1 MGELK
6 RILIIEDNI
15 GDQLILKEY
24 LSDSSFDLV
33 EIDCVE
39 YLSEGFNH
47 LEKLTY
53 DIVFLDL
60 NLPDSE
66 GLYTFQHLLQR
77 FPNQGILV
85 LSGLDDEAIGMQAVS
100 EGALDYLVKGKLD
113 PFLLEKT
120 LRYAFERMRYIKEL
134 KESEQKYKYLFEF
147 NPFPMWITDRNTHR
161 ILNANEAALN
171 TYGYTRE
178 EFLGMSTFDFRSDAE
193 KVRLKN
199 YYTRESDAFGYINA
213 GEWKHLTKAGKE
225 IEVSIYTQRLTYEGA
240 DARLVAIY
248 DITEQNKT
256 KDKLSKS
263 ELKFRSLAENFPNGV
278 IALLDKDLKIIY
290 TDGTGFAIE
299 GLNPRD
305 FEGRFYPDLFD
316 NDNKQLAESELNKVL
331 AGESSIFQL
340 SAGFRTYLVSA
351 VALENKGHEDGRII
365 LSTFEITEQRKA
377 EEQVYFQAEILQNI
391 RESVVVTDAKGIIT
405 YWNAGAEAF
414 LGYEAVE
421 VLGNS
426 IKSFYP
432 ETSRLRNNV
441 REKLINHG
449 QISDEI
455 NLKHK
460 NGEIKWILSTRKGL
474 FDKHGNFMGIIGVS
488 HDITNRK
495 QIELEQALL
504 AEELS
509 KQNKE
514 LQQFSY
520 IVSHN
525 LRAPVVNIRSF
536 LNLLEL
542 NDIRDEW
549 NNEII
554 GKLDIAIQRL
564 ESTLEDLINAIS
576 FRKDTIVPKSEIHLE
591 SFSNGIIQSIEHQ
604 FKKADAEIEMDFSKS
619 PTILY
624 LPFHLENILMNL
636 FTNAIKYKK
645 PDLPLKLVIQSYNEN
660 QFIVIE
666 VSDNGLGIDLA
677 KFEDR
682 IFGLYQRFHE
692 NVSDGRGIG
701 LYLIKNQ
708 LKAMGGDLLIKSQVG
723 VGSTFKAYIKRS

>member
-1 MGELK
+1 MGESK
-6 RILIIEDNI
+6 RILIIEDNL

-24 LSDSSFDLV
+24 LSDSSIDF
-33 EIDCVE
+33 IQTDCVE
-39 YLSEGFNH
+39 SLAEGIAHIENQS
-47 LEKLTY
+47 Y

-60 NLPDSE
+60 NLSDSK
-66 GLYTFQHLLQR
+66 GLVTFNHLLQR

-100 EGALDYLVKGKLD
+100 DGALDYLVKGKLD

-134 KESEQKYKYLFEF
+134 KDSEQKYKYLFKY
-147 NPFPMWITDRNTHR
+147 NPFPMWITDRKAHR

-256 KDKLSKS
+256 KEKLSKS

-278 IALLDKDLKIIY
+278 IALLDKDLKIVY
-290 TDGTGFAIE
+290 TDGTGFAKE

-316 NDNKQLAESELNKVL
+316 IDNKQLAESELNKVL

-340 SAGFRTYLVSA
+340 SAESRTYLVSA
-351 VALENKGHEDGRII
+351 IALENKGHEDGGII

-377 EEQVYFQAEILQNI
+377 EEQIYFQAEILQNI
-391 RESVVVTDAKGIIT
+391 KESVVVTDSKGIIT
-405 YWNAGAEAF
+405 YWNGGAEAF
-414 LGYEAVE
+414 LGFEASE
-421 VLGNS
+421 VLGNN
-426 IKSFYP
+426 IKSIYP
-432 ETSRLRNNV
+432 ETSRLSNSV

-460 NGEIKWILSTRKGL
+460 NGEIKWILSIRKGL

-488 HDITNRK
+488 HDITERK
-495 QIELEQALL
+495 QIEHEQALL
-504 AEELS
+504 TEELS

-536 LNLLEL
+536 LNLLEVD
-542 NDIRDEW
+542 DIQDDW
-549 NNEII
+549 NKEII
-554 GKLDIAIQRL
+554 GKLDIAIQRM
-564 ESTLEDLINAIS
+564 ESTLGDLINAIS
-576 FRKDTIVPKSEIHLE
+576 FKKDTTVPKTEIYLD
-591 SFSNGIIQSIEHQ
+591 SFCEGILQSIEHQ
-604 FKKADAEIEMDFSKS
+604 FKKAKAEISTDFSKAS
-619 PTILY
+619 SILY

-645 PDLPLKLVIQSYNEN
+645 PDVPLKLAIQSYNEG
-660 QFIVIE
+660 QFLIIE

-708 LKAMGGDLLIKSQVG
+708 LKAMGGDLLIESQVG